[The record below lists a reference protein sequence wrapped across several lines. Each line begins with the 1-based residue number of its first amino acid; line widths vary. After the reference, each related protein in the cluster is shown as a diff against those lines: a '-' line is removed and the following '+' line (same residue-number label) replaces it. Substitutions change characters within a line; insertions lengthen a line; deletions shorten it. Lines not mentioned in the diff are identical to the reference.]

1 MHAARIKAGFADI
14 SVAPSVYPNPVMPDR
29 VAQITRTTGETDITV
44 RINLDGTGH
53 SQIDSP
59 VGFMNHMLTALSKHG
74 MLDLEVTAA
83 GDLET
88 GTHHTIEDTAIALGR
103 CIDEALGDKRGIVRM
118 SSKHAP
124 LDEALSHAVVDLSG
138 RGYPVIDM
146 RSASNVGEFS
156 PDMARH
162 FFESLAIEGRLN
174 LHLTVLRGTN
184 EHHMIESAFK
194 AFARALRE
202 AASVD
207 TRASGQIPST
217 KGSLAD

>member
-1 MHAARIKAGFADI
+1 MSDRTAEI
-14 SVAPSVYPNPVMPDR
+14 SR
-29 VAQITRTTGETDITV
+29 VTGETNISV
-44 RINLDGTGH
+44 RLNIDGQG
-53 SQIDSP
+53 SAEIDTP
-59 VGFMNHMLTALSKHG
+59 IGFMNHMLHALAKHS
-74 MLDLEVTAA
+74 MIDLSVTAT

-88 GTHHTIEDTAIALGR
+88 GSHHTIEDTAIVIGR
-103 CIDEALGDKRGIVRM
+103 CLGEALGDCAGIVRM
-118 SSKHAP
+118 SSKHVP
-124 LDEALSHAVVDLSG
+124 LDEALSHAVLDLSG

-146 RSASNVGEFS
+146 GSTSNTGDFS

-162 FFESLAIEGRLN
+162 FFESMAAEGRFN

-207 TRASGQIPST
+207 PRAGDAVPST
-217 KGSLAD
+217 KGTLSS